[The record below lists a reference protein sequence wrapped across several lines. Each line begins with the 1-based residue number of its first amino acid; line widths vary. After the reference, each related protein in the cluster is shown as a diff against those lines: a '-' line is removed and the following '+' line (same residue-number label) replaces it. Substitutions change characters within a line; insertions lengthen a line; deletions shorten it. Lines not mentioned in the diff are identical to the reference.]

1 MIENKEFARFINDL
15 AELNIP
21 FALWSLPGENNPEI
35 IISDSGKVMPL
46 KPEKLNGEE
55 GFVFAPYRIGKTEPL
70 VLMKPGI
77 YKSGLKEIL
86 KINLQNF
93 TASEYFQPSDNHR
106 FIIERE
112 AYIKEVESAVNEF
125 SRTKLSKVIISRLIP
140 HNRKGESVGE
150 VYVQLL
156 KQTPN
161 AFVYLVNLPASAD
174 EHSMPGLWMGAT
186 PEVLLRSEGKTLET
200 VSLAGT
206 QSRKPVNNY
215 GWHTKEIEEQAF
227 VSRYILDVFYKFGI
241 HPFTTRGPETVESG
255 KVAHLATSFR
265 FAAKKLD
272 ANLGDFVAELHP
284 TPAICGYPKQ
294 KADKFIFKT
303 EKHSRRYY
311 SGYLGPWRL
320 NGEVGLFV
328 NLRCMEIFPEKYI
341 LYSGAGITA
350 RSIPEKEWEET
361 GNKSTTLLSA
371 IETVQ
376 NR

>member
-1 MIENKEFARFINDL
+1 MTENKEFARFINEL
-15 AELNIP
+15 TELNIP
-21 FALWSLPGENNPEI
+21 FALWSLPGVNNPEI
-35 IISDSGKVMPL
+35 IISDSGKVVPV
-46 KPEKLNGEE
+46 KPDKLNGEE

-70 VLMKPGI
+70 ILIKPGI
-77 YKSGLKEIL
+77 HKKGLKEIL
-86 KINLQNF
+86 KINLQDY
-93 TASEYFQPSDNHR
+93 TASEYFQLSDNHR
-106 FIIERE
+106 FIIEKE
-112 AYIKEVESAVNEF
+112 AYINEVENAVNEL

-140 HNRKGESVGE
+140 HQRKRESVGE

-161 AFVYLVNLPASAD
+161 AFVYLVNLPGSVG
-174 EHSMPGLWMGAT
+174 EHNMPGLWMGAT

-200 VSLAGT
+200 FSLAGT
-206 QSRKPVNNY
+206 QSRKQVNDY
-215 GWHTKEIEEQAF
+215 SWHTKEIEEQAF

-241 HPFTTRGPETVESG
+241 YPYTTRGPETLESG

-265 FAAKKLD
+265 FAAKKLE

-320 NGEVGLFV
+320 NGDVGLFV

-361 GNKSTTLLSA
+361 GNKAATLLSA
-371 IETVQ
+371 IEAVQ